1 MDDKR
6 VEFTVKRKSPYNEDK
21 SVSISLRLNS
31 NLKEKYDE
39 WAIKTNRSRNELM
52 TMALEFAI
60 EHIKVVD
67 EE

>member
-1 MDDKR
+1 MDDK
-6 VEFTVKRKSPYNEDK
+6 VEFAVKRKSPYNEDK
-21 SVSISLRLNS
+21 SVSISLRLSS

-60 EHIKVVD
+60 EHIKIV